1 MVAKFTFVKPEL
13 TFLHLKKVAALLEDH
28 YFHVQMLPVL
38 KLLELFSKEV
48 IVDPIIEQTFVLS
61 RSRLLYNLGL
71 KDQADRLF

>member
-48 IVDPIIEQTFVLS
+48 IVDPIIE
-61 RSRLLYNLGL
+61 
-71 KDQADRLF
+71 